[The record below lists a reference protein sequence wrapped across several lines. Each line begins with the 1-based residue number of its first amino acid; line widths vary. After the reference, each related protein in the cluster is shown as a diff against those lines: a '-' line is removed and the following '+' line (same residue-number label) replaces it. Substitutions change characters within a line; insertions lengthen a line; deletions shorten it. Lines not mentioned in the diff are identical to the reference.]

1 MSGRASGGD
10 EADAAWI
17 AAFLHALA
25 GEEGLSANTLSAYRS
40 DLTASSRA
48 LDGDLANADEEA
60 IHRLSTGWMDFRP
73 ATLARKASSVRR
85 FFRFLVEEGVR
96 ADDPS
101 HALPSPGRSR
111 PLPRI
116 LSRDEVGRLFRTVE
130 DRLALGRAPDLRLHA
145 VLELLYGSGL
155 RVSELIGLPLA
166 ALRDDQPYLIVRG
179 KGARER
185 LVPVTE
191 RALAAVSR
199 WRREGRGDDSSLW
212 LFPGRSDKPLSRVRL
227 FQILRELALDT
238 GLDPARMSPHVLRH
252 AFATHLLNGGA
263 DLRAVQAMLGHADI
277 ATTQIYTHLESE
289 RLVRLVAERHPLGE
303 ALAARSRRSA
313 D

>member
-1 MSGRASGGD
+1 MSGRADGAGK
-10 EADAAWI
+10 ADAARI

-48 LDGDLANADEEA
+48 LDGGLASADEEA
-60 IHRLSTGWMDFRP
+60 IHRLAAGWMDFRP
-73 ATLARKASSVRR
+73 ATVARKASSVRR
-85 FFRFLVEEGVR
+85 FFRFLVEEGAR

-111 PLPRI
+111 PLPHI
-116 LSRDEVGRLFRTVE
+116 LSRDQVGRLFQTVE
-130 DRLALGRAPDLRLHA
+130 DRLVLGRASDLRLHA

-166 ALRDDQPYLIVRG
+166 AVRDGQPWMVVRG

-191 RALAAVSR
+191 RALVAVSR
-199 WRREGRGDDSSLW
+199 WRLEGRSDDPSLW
-212 LFPGRSDKPLSRVRL
+212 LFPGRSAKPLTRVRL

-238 GLDPARMSPHVLRH
+238 GLDPTRISPHVLRH
-252 AFATHLLNGGA
+252 AFATHLLDGGA

-303 ALAARSRRSA
+303 ALAARKERSA